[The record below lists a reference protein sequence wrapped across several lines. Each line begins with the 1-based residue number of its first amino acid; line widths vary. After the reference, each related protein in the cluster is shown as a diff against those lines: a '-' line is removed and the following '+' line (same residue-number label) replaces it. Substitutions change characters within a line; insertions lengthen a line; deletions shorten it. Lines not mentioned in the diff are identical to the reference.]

1 MCFTLSG
8 KFLIHELLLHRRTWF
23 RIPDRWTDRLRRKMR
38 VEPSV
43 TFPFTRESDCR
54 QSTLQKKLFFWAC
67 LQQVQ
72 VVILMPFTHFLE
84 LRDAERLYVGT
95 RDLADATRGKLV
107 VIEASRVL
115 YARIFVYRVLR
126 VITQRCVRA
135 RSLSRSSRF
144 RRILSIPECP
154 WPLRTV
160 EYSLCDGDRALV
172 RRNRLKIDLWGSKD
186 GFDWNF
192 RSLAAHRIYT
202 AAAPN
207 RQIDLKHSFL
217 GVWRSLRALCPCK
230 RHFAHTETQ
239 N

>member
-1 MCFTLSG
+1 MCVKQIVLQNVISESG
-8 KFLIHELLLHRRTWF
+8 PLDQPFEEKTTCESVGDVPVHTEV
-23 RIPDRWTDRLRRKMR
+23 RLQI
-38 VEPSV
+38 VDATENI
-43 TFPFTRESDCR
+43 
-54 QSTLQKKLFFWAC
+54 LFFWSC

-72 VVILMPFTHFLE
+72 VFILMSFTHFLE
-84 LRDAERLYVGT
+84 LRDAERLYVST
-95 RDLADATRGKLV
+95 RDLPDATRGKLV

-115 YARIFVYRVLR
+115 YARIFVYRLLR

-135 RSLSRSSRF
+135 RSLSRSSRV

-172 RRNRLKIDLWGSKD
+172 RRNRLKIDLWGSKN
-186 GFDWNF
+186 GFDRNF
-192 RSLAAHRIYT
+192 RSLAAHRIYP

-217 GVWRSLRALCPCK
+217 GVWRRWRALCPWK
-230 RHFAHTETQ
+230 RHFPHTETQ